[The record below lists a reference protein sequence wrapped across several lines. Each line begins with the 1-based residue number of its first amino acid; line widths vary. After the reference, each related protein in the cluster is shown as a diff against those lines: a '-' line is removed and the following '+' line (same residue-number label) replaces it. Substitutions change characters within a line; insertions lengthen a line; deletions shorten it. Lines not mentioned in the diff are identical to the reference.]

1 MVRSF
6 RYASGESKIRAKM
19 LPSDLATRKS
29 TALGQS
35 CPRVKVRQIVSKAK

>member
-6 RYASGESKIRAKM
+6 RYASGESKMRAKM

-29 TALGQS
+29 TGLVAGDS
-35 CPRVKVRQIVSKAK
+35 VS